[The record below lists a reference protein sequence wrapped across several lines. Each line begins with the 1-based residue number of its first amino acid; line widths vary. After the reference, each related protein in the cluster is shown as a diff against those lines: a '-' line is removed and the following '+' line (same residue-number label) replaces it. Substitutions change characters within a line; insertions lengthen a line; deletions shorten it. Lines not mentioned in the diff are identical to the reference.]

1 MISIQYSDWSILK
14 ILIGQWLTSIWD
26 FFLTF
31 STSARNSPR
40 VVCSSSAP
48 TGPLIADRVL
58 LLNNQYNMIGQYNMI
73 SQCIMIGYLLVLLL
87 TLGLLS
93 ALFLLT
99 SLLVLSQCSEMIKWM
114 IGSHLLICLLSPPV
128 SWSPPAPLLLQ
139 PGMLFSAHSSTG
151 WAILATVMNCLRLVM
166 VSSFSS
172 SFNESLPL
180 STLSG
185 EPGQINIYCLR
196 LVQQFNTVWWLL
208 KYMITVSWLVK

>member
-31 STSARNSPR
+31 STAARNSPR

-99 SLLVLSQCSEMIKWM
+99 SLLVLSQCSEMIIEWLVLTCWFVC
-114 IGSHLLICLLSPPV
+114 S
-128 SWSPPAPLLLQ
+128 LLQ
-139 PGMLFSAHSSTG
+139 CPGHHQLHCCSSPGCCSLPTRPLAELSWPLWWTVWDWWWCPHSAPRS
-151 WAILATVMNCLRLVM
+151 MNHYHCQHCL
-166 VSSFSS
+166 
-172 SFNESLPL
+172 ESL
-180 STLSG
+180 
-185 EPGQINIYCLR
+185 
-196 LVQQFNTVWWLL
+196 
-208 KYMITVSWLVK
+208 VK